1 MRRLLA
7 LVFPL
12 FALPMVAATQA
23 GTSLKVEPAKAVS
36 NFSLAMPHAKFTLL
50 SGEVARV
57 FDGEICVGFCFQGN
71 GSMAYTSKLATEA
84 PVMTYNL
91 AHHHA
96 PEPVKTPDGLRMGT
110 GFKRAMFWLG
120 GRTVPPFQGA
130 DAPPLDDAFNGLS
143 KRFGSDGITS
153 GWSAVME
160 YRANG
165 RPLPYL
171 QADLDN
177 DSDSAPM
184 VYELDPY
191 HAKAESLYLLS
202 REGMND
208 PSLKG
213 FYDPIPLSSQPM
225 GWDIHTPT
233 PGEYLLRNV
242 ALDLT
247 QTAPLKGTLKVKEAI
262 QVLSM
267 PLKCVRMNL
276 DRDHWGHDAMSL
288 ILHHEVV
295 AKVLDDQG
303 RNLPFTQDASEIY
316 IYLPEAAQPGSTLH
330 LSFEIAGD
338 FLVPPTNGNYWQLGT
353 SAWFPQPDL
362 NGQMYTW
369 DAIVRVKKP
378 WLAFSCGDTVRRW
391 EEDGYSAVE
400 TRSDKPI
407 AFGVIL
413 AGDYTIQ
420 RETREGRTVEVATY
434 GSSAQFSKALV
445 DMAFLTLKY
454 YESFLGPYP
463 YKEFHILEKNEW
475 GYGQAPASIMFIT
488 KEAFNSTISQVN
500 QAIAVD
506 VRHRF
511 VHEIAHQW
519 WGTVVKMPS
528 YQEQWLTESFAD
540 ACASLCLQDWPQGA
554 AKSDYVRLLATWKSD
569 AAFASSKATI
579 PTGDMVRDPNGYDQF
594 RIRTG
599 LIYSKGAWLLYC
611 IRKEIGDDAFIRFLK
626 SYQDNFKWK
635 FGSTKD
641 VAGLLS
647 FMTKKD
653 WTPWFEQNYWGT
665 DMPEA
670 KP

>member
-1 MRRLLA
+1 MRRWLA
-7 LVFPL
+7 LVL
-12 FALPMVAATQA
+12 SLSALPPLTAATP
-23 GTSLKVEPAKAVS
+23 LKVEPAKAVS
-36 NFSLAMPHAKFTLL
+36 HFSLAMPHAKFTLI
-50 SGEVARV
+50 SGAVARV
-57 FDGEICVGFCFQGN
+57 FDGNTCVGFCFQGD
-71 GSMAYTSKLATEA
+71 GSLAYTSKLPTEA
-84 PVMTYNL
+84 PVLAYNL
-91 AHHHA
+91 SRYHA
-96 PEPVKTPDGLRMGT
+96 PEPVKAEGGLRTGT
-110 GFKRAMFWLG
+110 AFRSAMFWLG
-120 GRTVPPFQGA
+120 GRSLPPFPGS
-130 DAPPLDDAFNGLS
+130 DAPALDGAFQALS
-143 KRFGSDGITS
+143 QRFDSDGITP
-153 GWSAVME
+153 GLDAVLE
-160 YRANG
+160 YQANG

-177 DSDSAPM
+177 GTDSAPM

-191 HAKAESLYLLS
+191 HARTESLYLLS
-202 REGMND
+202 REHMTD
-208 PSLKG
+208 PALKG
-213 FYDPIPLSSQPM
+213 MYDPIPLSSQPT
-225 GWDIHTPT
+225 GWELHTPV
-233 PGEYLLRNV
+233 PGEYMLRDV

-247 QTAPLKGTLKVKEAI
+247 QTAPLQGTLKVKETL
-262 QVLSM
+262 QVLSL
-267 PLKCVRMNL
+267 PLRCVRMNL
-276 DRDHWGHDAMSL
+276 DRDHWGHDGMGL
-288 ILHHEVV
+288 VLHQERL
-295 AKVLDDQG
+295 AKVLDGQG
-303 RNLPFTQDASEIY
+303 HALPFTQDASEIF
-316 IYLPEAAQPGSTLH
+316 IYLPEAAQPGSDIR
-330 LSFEIAGD
+330 LSFELDGD

-353 SAWFPQPDL
+353 TAWFPQPDL

-391 EEDGYSAVE
+391 EEDGYAAVE
-400 TRSDKPI
+400 TKSDKPI

-413 AGDYTIQ
+413 AGDYAIQ
-420 RETREGRTVEVATY
+420 RETRDGRTVEIATY

-445 DMAFLTLKY
+445 DIAFQTLKY
-454 YESFLGPYP
+454 YEAFLGPYP

-488 KEAFNSTISQVN
+488 KEAFNSTISELN

-554 AKSDYVRLLATWKSD
+554 AKSDYARLIATWKSD
-569 AAFASSKATI
+569 ASYASTKATI

-594 RIRTG
+594 HIRTG
-599 LIYSKGAWLLYC
+599 LIYAKGAWLLYC
-611 IRKEIGDDAFIRFLK
+611 IRKEIGDDAFVRFLK
-626 SYQDNFKWK
+626 SYQTNFRWK
-635 FGSTKD
+635 FGSTQD

-653 WTPWFEQNYWGT
+653 WGPWFEQNYWGT
-665 DMPEA
+665 GMPEA